1 MSIHMSDEL
10 DALPLNR
17 KNPGPFVICAVL
29 VDVSSSMNIN
39 NGEPIRELN
48 KGYSEFR
55 EFICNDDMAS
65 QRTQATCKFCDSVIT
80 SATNMHTSGGWA
92 DPWGQQI
99 TFTSITADVST
110 PNRYVVEFHLV
121 SDQHVSHR
129 MGEPPKTYE
138 TSQGPILIQVLWK
151 DGTGWT
157 IEGVNPL

>member
-65 QRTQATCKFCDSVIT
+65 QRAQVIVIEFGS
-80 SATNMHTSGGWA
+80 SARVAVPLQKVGHF
-92 DPWGQQI
+92 P
-99 TFTSITADVST
+99 ST
-110 PNRYVVEFHLV
+110 PSLLADLQRWG
-121 SDQHVSHR
+121 R
-129 MGEPPKTYE
+129 
-138 TSQGPILIQVLWK
+138 
-151 DGTGWT
+151 
-157 IEGVNPL
+157 PLTRP